1 MNGCRWR
8 SLLVLTCLLWL
19 PMGASAADG
28 YVVVIGLG
36 DVAGATSYNGIA
48 LIVVGFALLVAEAFL
63 PSFGV
68 IGLGGVV
75 AFTAGAILL
84 MNTNI
89 LGFTVELP
97 TVFSVAVIG
106 MVCLVCLVGATLK
119 SRQRKVVSGDAG
131 LVGSSA
137 TITKVQTDDPLGGW
151 VQLQGEHWQVVSQA
165 PLRTGQRVQVVA
177 RRGVMLEVAP
187 VPDTPQLGD

>member
-1 MNGCRWR
+1 
-8 SLLVLTCLLWL
+8 
-19 PMGASAADG
+19 MGAGAAG
-28 YVVVIGLG
+28 NYVLVIGLG
-36 DVAGATSYNGIA
+36 DAAGVASYNGIA
-48 LIVVGFALLVAEAFL
+48 LIVIGFALLVAEAFL

-68 IGLGGVV
+68 IGLVGIV
-75 AFTAGAILL
+75 AFTVGSILL

-97 TVFSVAVIG
+97 TIFSVAVIG
-106 MVCLVCLVGATLK
+106 VVCLAGLVGATLK
-119 SRQRKVVSGDAG
+119 SRQRMVVSGDAG

-151 VQLQGEHWQVVSQA
+151 VQLQGEHWQVLSQA
-165 PLRTGQRVQVVA
+165 PLMTGQRVKVVA

-187 VPDTPQLGD
+187 MPETPQLGD